1 MSHILGMGWVWI
13 LENRGFVPPCE
24 DDQLSFALTWGW
36 DHEKDCCQPSGWAHG
51 IGDQSEDHRRPV
63 HPLGVVWADGR
74 LCLKYRRVGRREILS
89 CRLWVVGGC
98 FFVPKLM
105 SWSTLL
111 GGVKTI
117 NIINQHRSASISSFH
132 RSSMDPQK
140 RCQFMPLNL
149 CTPEAVGLATQSR
162 SSNRVRDAVPLSIDR

>member
-1 MSHILGMGWVWI
+1 MVLILWSSNILTFIGRFSTIICWWHDCKPKKTCHEYSWDGLSMDSWI
-13 LENRGFVPPCE
+13 PEKRGFVPPSE
-24 DDQLSFALTWGW
+24 DDQVSFALAWGW

-74 LCLKYRRVGRREILS
+74 LCLTYRRVGRGEILS

-98 FFVPKLM
+98 FFFFCVPKLM

-111 GGVKTI
+111 GGV
-117 NIINQHRSASISSFH
+117 SA
-132 RSSMDPQK
+132 
-140 RCQFMPLNL
+140 
-149 CTPEAVGLATQSR
+149 
-162 SSNRVRDAVPLSIDR
+162 